1 MKSTNMKEALPFD
14 GILGRSHGLVSFV
27 CGEWMNTS
35 ELVSYYTLPQ
45 QIESAKESNS
55 HAAYATHLFFLL
67 FYLFIFIICVRRTK
81 FSLS

>member
-1 MKSTNMKEALPFD
+1 
-14 GILGRSHGLVSFV
+14 
-27 CGEWMNTS
+27 MNTS